1 MPLLAQPKA
10 GRSFCY
16 LGRPSDGSGTAIR
29 CITGEMAEWLKAR
42 AWKVRLPERVTG
54 VRIPLSP
61 PLQSER
67 RSRSADCDGSE
78 PSLLGRADSAISRRP
93 AGPTLWNEAFL
104 NGKGRPKEGQSLI
117 LNAASRACSG
127 ERTTRMILGPK
138 GRQSAMKP
146 SPMGKADEG
155 GQSLILNAA
164 SRACSGERTT
174 RMIQGPQGRRSA
186 MKPSPT
192 GKADRREANPVNA
205 IVPFTPHRRSA
216 ANCHL

>member
-61 PLQSER
+61 PLR
-67 RSRSADCDGSE
+67 IGGGA
-78 PSLLGRADSAISRRP
+78 
-93 AGPTLWNEAFL
+93 
-104 NGKGRPKEGQSLI
+104 
-117 LNAASRACSG
+117 AASSATAASEACFG
-127 ERTTRMILGPK
+127 ELTVQMMQGPK

-155 GQSLILNAA
+155 GQSLFPFATAA
-164 SRACSGERTT
+164 SEACFGELTVQ
-174 RMIQGPQGRRSA
+174 MILGPQGRRSA

>member
-1 MPLLAQPKA
+1 MQPRPLTDHLSPLLAQPKA

-61 PLQSER
+61 PLRIGGET
-67 RSRSADCDGSE
+67 AGSF
-78 PSLLGRADSAISRRP
+78 AM
-93 AGPTLWNEAFL
+93 
-104 NGKGRPKEGQSLI
+104 
-117 LNAASRACSG
+117 AASRACSG
-127 ERTTRMILGPK
+127 ERTARMIQGPK
-138 GRQSAMKP
+138 GRRLAMKP
-146 SPMGKADEG
+146 SPTGKADEG
-155 GQSLILNAA
+155 GQSLILNSA

-174 RMIQGPQGRRSA
+174 RMIQGPKGRRSA
-186 MKPSPT
+186 MKPSPM
-192 GKADRREANPVNA
+192 GKADQREANPVNM
-205 IVPFTPHRRSA
+205 IVTFTLHRRSA